1 MSSAV
6 PNGQPPGQQP
16 GTPMQPQAP
25 AGVAPELGRG
35 SPYEAK
41 TPWTAYIKPV
51 LWTLVALYVVFFVF
65 LNREIVVINFVF
77 FQASVPLIFVL
88 VGLAL
93 IGGVLGAG
101 VMVATRR
108 RAQKKAELAAAQAAM
123 AAQSGKKKK

>member
-1 MSSAV
+1 MSSSV
-6 PNGQPPGQQP
+6 PNGQPPVPQP
-16 GTPMQPQAP
+16 GTPVQPQAP
-25 AGVAPELGRG
+25 VSAAPKLGHG

-51 LWTLVALYVVFFVF
+51 LWTLVALYVIFFVF

-93 IGGVLGAG
+93 IGGALGAG

-108 RAQKKAELAAAQAAM
+108 RAQKKAELAAAQAA
-123 AAQSGKKKK
+123 QSGKKK